1 MTAAAILLQMTR
13 LKQSVNRHKFTLT
26 LHTDTNGLKAD
37 GNDVAY
43 VDIEVTD
50 ENGDICPL
58 CYDKI
63 DFEFSGDG
71 VFLADITAVNL
82 ILKISTRVL
91 YIKITS
97 MPSAVR
103 TECLFVRQKMSES

>member
-1 MTAAAILLQMTR
+1 MKTAIFVRCVMI
-13 LKQSVNRHKFTLT
+13 KLT
-26 LHTDTNGLKAD
+26 LNSA
-37 GNDVAY
+37 
-43 VDIEVTD
+43 VTV
-50 ENGDICPL
+50 
-58 CYDKI
+58 Y
-63 DFEFSGDG
+63 SW
-71 VFLADITAVNL
+71 ADITAVNL